1 VNTPLASADHLDRRV
16 FADYLTRTRWFGGKG
31 RTFEVTDIRVL
42 GEVPGRVEGS
52 PTVLIHLVEVTYAD
66 RSAGAGEVELYQ
78 VPLAF
83 YEHPQGR
90 LDHAFIGW
98 WEDPEHG
105 WVHAYD
111 AVHDREAMAC
121 WLRSFEAAAAG
132 PVDGGGALTF
142 HRLAG
147 HQLDTSAHSTL
158 FAGEQSN
165 SSVAFGEDA
174 LMKVFRKVTP
184 GVNPDIEI
192 HRVLTEIGSDHV
204 AALYGWVETA
214 AATSGAADRPVMQ
227 LAMLQQFLRTATDGW
242 DLALASVRSLLGS
255 PELHATDSG
264 GDFAYEATRLGEAVA
279 DVHRQLAERF
289 PPETRGPEA
298 TAALAAAMNERLDRA
313 LDAVPDLAPHAERL
327 RVLYARVAGLDGL
340 QVQRIHGD
348 LHLGQTLRTATGW
361 KVVDFEGEPAKPLA
375 ERTLPDS
382 RWRDVAGMLRSFDYA
397 PRSVEHSQPG
407 GEGDPELIDL
417 RRLRASEWAHRN
429 RNHFLVAYGGD
440 LTVEQRILLD
450 AYIADKAVYETVYEA
465 RNRPGWLSI
474 PLEALA
480 QIGG

>member
-1 VNTPLASADHLDRRV
+1 MNAPASADHLDRRV
-16 FADYLTRTRWFGGKG
+16 FADYLTRTRWFAGKG
-31 RTFEVTDIRVL
+31 RPFEVTDIRVL
-42 GEVPGRVEGS
+42 GEVPGRVEDS
-52 PTVLIHLVEVTYAD
+52 PHVLIHLVEVGYGD
-66 RSAGAGEVELYQ
+66 VGGEKELYQ

-98 WEDPEHG
+98 WEDPALG

-111 AVHDREAMAC
+111 AVHDRESMAC
-121 WLRSFEAAAAG
+121 WLRSFDAAAAAPVASDG
-132 PVDGGGALTF
+132 PLAF
-142 HRLAG
+142 HRVSG
-147 HQLDTSAHSTL
+147 HQLDTSAHSAL

-192 HRVLTEIGSDHV
+192 HEVLTAAGSDHV
-204 AALYGWVETA
+204 AALYGWVEATA
-214 AATSGAADRPVMQ
+214 DPARAGDEPVMQ

-264 GDFAYEATRLGEAVA
+264 GDFAYESTRLGEAVA
-279 DVHRQLAERF
+279 EVHRQLAESF
-289 PPETRGPEA
+289 PSEKRGPEA
-298 TAALAAAMNERLDRA
+298 ATALARAMNDRLDRA
-313 LDAVPDLAPHAERL
+313 LDAVPDLAEHAERL
-327 RVLYARVAGLDGL
+327 RILFARVGGLGGL
-340 QVQRIHGD
+340 EVQRIHGD
-348 LHLGQTLRTATGW
+348 LHLGQTLRTSMGW
-361 KVVDFEGEPAKPLA
+361 KIVDFEGEPAKPLA

-382 RWRDVAGMLRSFDYA
+382 PWRDVAGMLRSFDYA
-397 PRSVEHSQPG
+397 PRSVEHSQPS
-407 GEGDPELIDL
+407 GESDPELADL
-417 RRLRASEWAHRN
+417 RRLRANEWANRN
-429 RNHFLVAYGGD
+429 RNYFLVAYGGD
-440 LTVEQRILLD
+440 LTAEQRILLD
-450 AYIADKAVYETVYEA
+450 AYVADKAVYETVYEA